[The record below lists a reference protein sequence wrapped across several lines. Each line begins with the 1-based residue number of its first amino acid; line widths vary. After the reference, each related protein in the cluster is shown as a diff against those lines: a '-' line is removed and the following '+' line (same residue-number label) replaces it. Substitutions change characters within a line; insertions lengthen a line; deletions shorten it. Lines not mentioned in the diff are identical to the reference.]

1 MKKRSYSLLPF
12 IFLVLIF
19 SACASTATRPAG
31 DGDDTKKT
39 AAAAEE
45 PAAEDLSKYRPR
57 YALADPAA
65 AGSPGKGLAA
75 GIAPSNHVNE
85 KVAALLDTLSAHN
98 KSVRYAKGYRILAYS
113 GTERRAW
120 LDMREAIVRRLP
132 EERDYP
138 QYTQPN
144 YRLKIG
150 DYFTRLEAQ
159 QMLLRIRD
167 LSPNAMIVSDQ
178 INLK

>member
-1 MKKRSYSLLPF
+1 MKKRYYSLLHVV
-12 IFLVLIF
+12 FLVLVV
-19 SACASTATRPAG
+19 SACASTATRTSG
-31 DGDDTKKT
+31 DGGEKKKT
-39 AAAAEE
+39 AAAEE

-65 AGSPGKGLAA
+65 AGGAGKGLAA
-75 GIAPSNHVNE
+75 GIVPTNHVND
-85 KVAALLDTLSAHN
+85 KVAALLDTLALHN
-98 KSVRYAKGYRILAYS
+98 KSVRYARGYRILAYS

-132 EERDYP
+132 DERDYP

-150 DYFTRLEAQ
+150 DYFTRVEAQ

-167 LSPNAMIVSDQ
+167 LSPNAMIVADQ
-178 INLK
+178 INVK